1 MPEVLGK
8 GVADESIYGEWS
20 RATHHASGEAG
31 YIQPVDLVSR
41 QRGYTGRAR
50 PTPFDLWSIIA
61 DAGPLTIQHR
71 YLMTQRD
78 ELKLQFCAAA
88 KPPTEPRHQHREK
101 FEHAG
106 EIMDHRAK
114 LPDFPTILEFSVGT
128 ATERNRQT
136 FLTF

>member
-20 RATHHASGEAG
+20 GATHHASGEAG

-88 KPPTEPRHQHREK
+88 KPASQPRQERRNQY
-101 FEHAG
+101 EHAG
-106 EIMDHRAK
+106 DITECRPKSPAFS
-114 LPDFPTILEFSVGT
+114 LLSEFSAGT
-128 ATERNRQT
+128 KGQVTETTRWRT
-136 FLTF
+136 